1 MILTDRARKVLSIA
15 WHTYGHAQADY
26 VAGLPLIC
34 QRSRYTE
41 QQVRDALNELVK
53 TGYLEHADGL
63 TRVIWPS
70 QLVREKR
77 DGQR

>member
-1 MILTDRARKVLSIA
+1 MLTDRARKVLSIV

-26 VAGLPLIC
+26 VAGLPVII
-34 QRSRYTE
+34 QRCRYTE

-53 TGYLEHADGL
+53 AGYLDHADGL

-77 DGQR
+77 EGRRF